1 MTILIHPT
9 YFPTVSHFVAMLKA
23 ETILLEAEDNFQ
35 KQTYRNRMYIYSTNG
50 KQMLNIPVSH
60 SRNRLD
66 QKYKDIQ
73 IDYAEKWQKIHFKSL
88 EAAYRS
94 SPFFEYFVDDL
105 RPLFEK
111 KHNFLLDYNLMILEI
126 LQDCLGIKLKTIPTK
141 EFVKETASDIID
153 LRYLVNSKKTPHSFE
168 PYTQVFDHK
177 HSFIDDLS
185 ILDVLFN
192 EGRHAV
198 DYLKRQELSV

>member
-35 KQTYRNRMYIYSTNG
+35 KQTYRNRMYIYSPNG

-60 SRNRLD
+60 SRNRLN

-141 EFVKETASDIID
+141 EFVKETTSDIID